1 MFTEGTEPI
10 RVSHKIVH
18 LDCHG
23 TKMVFFY
30 EWFPPPAVIIKR
42 NNAP

>member
-1 MFTEGTEPI
+1 MFTEGTELI

-23 TKMVFFY
+23 TKMVFFING
-30 EWFPPPAVIIKR
+30 FHHLL
-42 NNAP
+42 